1 MSWQYLNLAMHYQNS
16 FNMKKLINLL
26 IYIQFLFTFAVALS
40 VHSEE
45 SFIPKPPSLNATNY
59 ILMDSVSGRIL
70 AENGADERIEP
81 ASITKIMT
89 GYVAVDQAAK
99 GFVSLDDEVLISE
112 NCWRKGGSK
121 MFIREGTK
129 VLLSDLMKGMVIQSG
144 NDASCAIAEHVAVSE
159 EGFVELMGM
168 YVRELGMTNT
178 QFKNVTGWPDPEHY
192 STARDLAKLTKS
204 LIDKFPDHYALYKEK
219 YFTYNDIKQRNRN
232 SLLWQDE
239 SIDGVKTGHT
249 ESAGYCLVSS
259 GVRNDTRLIAVTL
272 RSSTEKSR
280 LTDNRRL
287 LDYGFR
293 YYRTKQVLESDTILI
308 KEQVWGGEEETV
320 DLSAI
325 QDLYLTLSPRD
336 FPRIESTIKLN
347 DYLQAPIEKGQIVGK
362 VELMLDGDAV
372 ASIDV
377 VSMKDI
383 PALGFFGR
391 AWSNIKLL
399 TYQFL
404 MEE

>member
-1 MSWQYLNLAMHYQNS
+1 MN
-16 FNMKKLINLL
+16 KLIKFPLLLL
-26 IYIQFLFTFAVALS
+26 ILS
-40 VHSEE
+40 MSSLSSWIYAEE
-45 SFIPKPPSLNATNY
+45 SFIPKPPSLNASNY
-59 ILMDSVSGRIL
+59 ILIDSVSGRIL

-89 GYVAVDQAAK
+89 GYVAADQIDK

-121 MFIREGTK
+121 MFIREGTR
-129 VLLSDLMKGMVIQSG
+129 VLLSDLIKGMVIQSG
-144 NDASCAIAEHVAVSE
+144 NDASCAIAEHVAISE
-159 EGFVELMGM
+159 EGFIELIQL
-168 YVRELGMTNT
+168 YVDELGLNNT
-178 QFKNVTGWPDPEHY
+178 QFTNVSGWPDPEHY
-192 STARDLAKLTKS
+192 SSARDLAKLTKS
-204 LIDKFPDHYALYKEK
+204 LIDKFPDHYALYKER
-219 YFTYNDIKQRNRN
+219 YFTFNDIKQRNRN

-293 YYRTKQVLESDTILI
+293 YYRTKKILEVETSIAT
-308 KEQVWGGEEETV
+308 EQVWGGEV
-320 DLSAI
+320 DSVNLSSFK
-325 QDLYLTLSPRD
+325 DLYLTLSPRD
-336 FPRIESTIKLN
+336 FPRIESKITLN
-347 DYLQAPIEKGQIVGK
+347 DYLQAPLEKGQVVGK
-362 VELMLDGDAV
+362 VNLLLDGDSI
-372 ASIDV
+372 ASVDI
-377 VSMKDI
+377 VSMKEI

-391 AWSNIKLL
+391 AWSNLKLL